1 MQNQCFN
8 RNMFGDLPTQR
19 MAQKVLPI
27 LIKHAQKGH
36 TILLRDLAEKI
47 APHLTKVN
55 WTMKWVLAWIQT
67 TLCEL
72 ERQDNWEY
80 GKIPVITTIVLAAPE
95 MPTNWAEREIR
106 PRSWEDY
113 RTHHLLPVF
122 DYPNWERVKET
133 LAERM

>member
-19 MAQKVLPI
+19 MAQKALPI

-55 WTMKWVLAWIQT
+55 WTEMGFGLDSDHPLRIRT
-67 TLCEL
+67 T
-72 ERQDNWEY
+72 RQL
-80 GKIPVITTIVLAAPE
+80 GI
-95 MPTNWAEREIR
+95 RENTSYYHYC
-106 PRSWEDY
+106 PRCPRNAYKLGRKRNPPS
-113 RTHHLLPVF
+113 LLGRLQNSPSLTSF
-122 DYPNWERVKET
+122 
-133 LAERM
+133 